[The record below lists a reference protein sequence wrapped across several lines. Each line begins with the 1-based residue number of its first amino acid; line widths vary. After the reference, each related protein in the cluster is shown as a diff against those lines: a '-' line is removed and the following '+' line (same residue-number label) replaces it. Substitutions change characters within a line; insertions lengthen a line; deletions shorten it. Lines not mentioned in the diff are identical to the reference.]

1 MQFNAGCRI
10 VTPAGFGD
18 GFFFRPGVPF
28 LTFGVFSENAF
39 GDNLPFAG
47 ETTTDPVFLG
57 VTSLRFDAGFLVVIG
72 AGIGTGLFFGAGFPV
87 VTVGV
92 FPGINLLTVD
102 RLQRSLLESRDGA
115 FFASSRVMVNRDAT
129 VVFIVGSSGVATA

>member
-1 MQFNAGCRI
+1 MTCLQ
-10 VTPAGFGD
+10 
-18 GFFFRPGVPF
+18 
-28 LTFGVFSENAF
+28 
-39 GDNLPFAG
+39 
-47 ETTTDPVFLG
+47 
-57 VTSLRFDAGFLVVIG
+57 FDAGFLVVIG

-115 FFASSRVMVNRDAT
+115 LLSSSHAMGNRDAT
-129 VVFIVGSSGVATA
+129 VAFIVGGSGVATA